1 MYRLMNDCCDD
12 IIAELDRISDVP
24 RYLDIRRQ
32 MTEVNVARDVAFQRA
47 YRTYWR
53 MNVTQLGDMFYS
65 QYFAR
70 LETLKGGEI
79 ADVNA
84 TIREI
89 AVLSDT
95 TERPSLQ
102 FSFATKFVNTIDPR
116 APVYDSFVSAFFFFV
131 PPASDH
137 AVQARL
143 DELIEFYDF
152 LRGEYGRVL
161 DRGLLDPAIGR
172 FREHFA
178 VDDEFCNERV
188 VDLLVWS
195 FASLLRNGAHRH
207 GKALYR

>member
-1 MYRLMNDCCDD
+1 MYRLMNDCSDA
-12 IIAELDRISDVP
+12 ILAELDRISDVP
-24 RYLDIRRQ
+24 RYLDLRRQ
-32 MTEVNVARDVAFQRA
+32 MSRVNVATDAAFQRK
-47 YRTYWR
+47 YRAYWR
-53 MNVTQLGDMFYS
+53 MNVTQLGAGFYA

-70 LETLKGGEI
+70 LENSKSGEI
-79 ADVNA
+79 ADVNE

-102 FSFATKFVNTIDPR
+102 FSFATKFVNTVDPR

-131 PPASDH
+131 PPASDQP
-137 AVQARL
+137 VDGRL
-143 DELIEFYDF
+143 DSLLEFYDF
-152 LRGEYGRVL
+152 LRGEYTRVI
-161 DRGLLDPAIGR
+161 DRGLLDTAIRR

-178 VDDEFCNERV
+178 VDETFHNERV

-207 GKALYR
+207 GKTLYR